1 MIKIFGFR
9 VKCFFICFNVFHF
22 FYSYFSEE
30 FHSHITLFCSF
41 LISGIAPLITWF
53 YIRFSNFSRKSMTFL
68 KYSSYSVF
76 EKLLHVFLLSNFP
89 SVIGNL
95 ITVKVLIIS
104 CFQNIFLN
112 ISQNFKDKIES
123 AGVLFL
129 QGAYSDIKVKQKWK
143 EDFKDQFFI
152 HRNSCSVLAA

>member
-1 MIKIFGFR
+1 
-9 VKCFFICFNVFHF
+9 
-22 FYSYFSEE
+22 
-30 FHSHITLFCSF
+30 
-41 LISGIAPLITWF
+41 
-53 YIRFSNFSRKSMTFL
+53 MTFL